1 MTTDQIRYRPGQLEK
16 YITTKSFE
24 LGNSGQKVLDGMEIL
39 FDGTTAEL
47 NGTRM
52 VLPTLRGAV
61 RLGWMVLEDQY
72 DPEAFGGPN
81 VSANIGFRPA
91 NDLGQNPLSPPKRVA
106 AAVVES
112 DERVIM
118 NRGER
123 TAAAQQQTIQARA
136 HQGRAGAFV
145 ARGNAPDVGGSE
157 FGVEVNRILQTPAK
171 SALQVTPNTVGAA
184 ISQANQVKIQPG
196 QGITEEELLAQ
207 MTDEEREAHQASKEA
222 RKADVLTRFVGYV
235 PPPAQTTN
243 LAVNNQNPAKRQEP
257 KARTMV
263 ASEPRQ
269 VARIASAVQPKTVEG
284 VSVGVTTGGGVE
296 IFDASGSDS
305 PPQQSVVQAEG
316 MTFRNTNGPK
326 KALPGVTP
334 VDQSA
339 KAQAPSQ
346 EVIYPTRE
354 SYPDDQPSHIERDG
368 TADAR
373 RMTAKMICSE
383 FPDEYDFNDHWKRRL
398 ALIRFKYENN
408 NGVIRAIFASE
419 SDDFKRLLLEEFP
432 EAFQS

>member
-1 MTTDQIRYRPGQLEK
+1 MTTDQIRYRPGQMEK

-39 FDGTTAEL
+39 FDGTNAEL
-47 NGTRM
+47 NGSRM

-72 DPEAFGGPN
+72 DPDAGASPN
-81 VSANIGFRPA
+81 ISANIGFRPA
-91 NDLGQNPLSPPKRVA
+91 NDLGQNPLAPPKRIS

-112 DERVIM
+112 DERVVM

-136 HQGRAGAFV
+136 QQGRAGAFV

-196 QGITEEELLAQ
+196 QGITEEQLLAA
-207 MTDEEREAHQASKEA
+207 MTEDEREAHQTAKEA

-243 LAVNNQNPAKRQEP
+243 LAVNNQTQPKRTEP

-284 VSVGVTTGGGVE
+284 VSVGVTTGGGTE
-296 IFDASGSDS
+296 IFDASGSDGV
-305 PPQQSVVQAEG
+305 PQQSVVQAEG

-326 KALPGVTP
+326 KAFPGVTP
-334 VDQSA
+334 ATPV
-339 KAQAPSQ
+339 AQPQRAAQ
-346 EVIYPTRE
+346 EEDYPE
-354 SYPDDQPSHIERDG
+354 EQPSHIERDG

-398 ALIRFKYENN
+398 ALIRFKYEKNY
-408 NGVIRAIFASE
+408 GVIRAIFASE

>member
-196 QGITEEELLAQ
+196 QGVTEEELLAQ
-207 MTDEEREAHQASKEA
+207 MTEEERESHRASKEA
-222 RKADVLTRFVGYV
+222 RKADVLTRTVGYV

-243 LAVNNQNPAKRQEP
+243 LAVNNQNQAKRQEP

-269 VARIASAVQPKTVEG
+269 VARITSAVQPKTVEG
-284 VSVGVTTGGGVE
+284 VSVGVTTGGGTE
-296 IFDASGSDS
+296 IFDASGSDGS
-305 PPQQSVVQAEG
+305 PQQSVVQAEG

-326 KALPGVTP
+326 KALPGTTP
-334 VDQSA
+334 V
-339 KAQAPSQ
+339 AQPSRASQ
-346 EVIYPTRE
+346 ED
-354 SYPDDQPSHIERDG
+354 SYPEEQPSHIERDG

-398 ALIRFKYENN
+398 ALIRFKFEKNF
-408 NGVIRAIFASE
+408 GVIRAIFASE

>member
-72 DPEAFGGPN
+72 DPEAFSGPN

-91 NDLGQNPLSPPKRVA
+91 NDLGQNPLAPPKRVA

-136 HQGRAGAFV
+136 QQGRAGAFV

-207 MTDEEREAHQASKEA
+207 MTDEERAAHQASKEA
-222 RKADVLTRFVGYV
+222 RKADVLTRTVGYV

-243 LAVNNQNPAKRQEP
+243 LAVNNQNTAKP
-257 KARTMV
+257 KVRTTV

-269 VARIASAVQPKTVEG
+269 VARIASAVQPRTVEG
-284 VSVGVTTGGGVE
+284 VSVGVTTGGGAE
-296 IFDASGSDS
+296 IFDASGSDGS
-305 PPQQSVVQAEG
+305 PQQSVVQAEG

-326 KALPGVTP
+326 KAVPGTTP
-334 VDQSA
+334 V
-339 KAQAPSQ
+339 AQPSRVAQ
-346 EVIYPTRE
+346 ED
-354 SYPDDQPSHIERDG
+354 SYPEEQPSHIERDG